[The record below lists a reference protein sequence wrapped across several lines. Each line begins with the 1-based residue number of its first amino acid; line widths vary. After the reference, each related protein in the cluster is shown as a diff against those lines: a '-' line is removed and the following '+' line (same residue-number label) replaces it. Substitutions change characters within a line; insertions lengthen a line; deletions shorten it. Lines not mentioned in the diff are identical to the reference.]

1 MTLAPSDGRVSRG
14 LRTRQTIL
22 DAAIDLLRLEGAA
35 ALTHRAIAARAGTSL
50 AATTYH
56 FDTLDDLL
64 VAAFEQL
71 TERTV
76 DQVTAI
82 SEAVLHGERDLVDA
96 AVEFAETV
104 DPEHGFGSDG
114 LIELAHAAVR
124 HERLRPHVGYYLRQM
139 SRPFAELIG
148 EDASLTLVR
157 AFTGVLMHHR
167 TSATGATAR
176 GELRADLTRLFDTFG
191 LTQAVSQ
198 RLEEELR

>member
-82 SEAVLHGERDLVDA
+82 SDAVLRGERGLVDA

-104 DPEHGFGSDG
+104 DPQHGFGADG
-114 LIELAHAAVR
+114 LVELAHASIN
-124 HERLRPHVGYYLRQM
+124 HERLRVHVGYYVQQM
-139 SRPFAELIG
+139 SRPFAALIG
-148 EDASLTLVR
+148 EDASITLVH

-167 TSATGATAR
+167 TSVSGTAAR
-176 GELRADLTRLFDTFG
+176 AELRADLTRLFDTFG
-191 LTQAVSQ
+191 LTRAVTN
-198 RLEEELR
+198 RLEEELS